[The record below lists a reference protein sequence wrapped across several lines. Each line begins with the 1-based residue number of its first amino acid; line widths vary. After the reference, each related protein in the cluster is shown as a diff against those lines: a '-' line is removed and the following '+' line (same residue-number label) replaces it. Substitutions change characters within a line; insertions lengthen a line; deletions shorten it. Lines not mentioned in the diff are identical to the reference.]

1 MPPGPRILRATVDL
15 PPVARS
21 AAAARRLVAQVL
33 EAWAAESF
41 CDDATLLVSELVTN
55 VVRHVAGHVALRVE
69 MALTTAGPSGSALAQ
84 PGLRVAVVDSS
95 AVPPVV
101 GARGP
106 HGGYGLGLVVAL
118 ADRWGSEDH
127 GAGKRVWFELGH
139 RRAG

>member
-1 MPPGPRILRATVDL
+1 MPPGPGVLRATVDL

-69 MALTTAGPSGSALAQ
+69 VALTHSALAG

-95 AVPPVV
+95 TMPPVV
-101 GARGP
+101 GPRGP
-106 HGGYGLGLVVAL
+106 EGGYGLGLVVAL
-118 ADRWGSEDH
+118 ADRWGSEEH
-127 GAGKRVWFELGH
+127 GAGKRVWFELG

>member
-1 MPPGPRILRATVDL
+1 MVPGPGTLQATVDL

-41 CDDATLLVSELVTN
+41 CEDATLLVSELVTN
-55 VVRHVAGHVALRVE
+55 VVRHVAGPLSMRVEVALSD
-69 MALTTAGPSGSALAQ
+69 GGSAG

-106 HGGYGLGLVVAL
+106 HGGHGLGLVVAL
-118 ADRWGSEDH
+118 ADRWGSEEH
-127 GAGKRVWFELGH
+127 GAGKRVWFELG
-139 RRAG
+139 RAG

>member
-1 MPPGPRILRATVDL
+1 MPPGPGTLRATVDL

-21 AAAARRLVAQVL
+21 AAAARRLVAQML

-41 CDDATLLVSELVTN
+41 REDATLLVSELVTN

-69 MALTTAGPSGSALAQ
+69 VALTYAALPGSALAE

-95 AVPPVV
+95 TVPPVV
-101 GARGP
+101 GPRGP
-106 HGGYGLGLVVAL
+106 EGGYGLGLVVAL
-118 ADRWGSEDH
+118 ADRWGSEEH
-127 GAGKRVWFELGH
+127 GGGKRVWFELG